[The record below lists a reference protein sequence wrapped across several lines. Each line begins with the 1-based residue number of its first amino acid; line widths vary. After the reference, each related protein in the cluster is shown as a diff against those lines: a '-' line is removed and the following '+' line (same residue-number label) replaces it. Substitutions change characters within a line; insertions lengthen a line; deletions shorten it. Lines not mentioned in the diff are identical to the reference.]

1 MHNELVR
8 RAQQGDGEA
17 FGVLVQN
24 FVARLN
30 RTFTDMILAFRS
42 IAMAEWASDDT
53 IRELSDRAAGRPGR
67 SRP

>member
-8 RAQQGDGEA
+8 RAQQGDREA

-67 SRP
+67 SRR